1 MGVARP
7 LGGFDAG
14 AIQFGGVGESPQF
27 LQGLPAMEIGR
38 AVVGVVGD
46 YSLEFS
52 DRSFQVAV
60 VGVIEGQTVAR
71 EGVLGV
77 LFEQGSQGIGTC
89 THSSM
94 VTGIGTLKE
103 DMAEE
108 LQGRPVRDSISEMSE
123 FALPNDANTLGTL
136 FGGKVMSLVDLA
148 GSLAAVRHARGP
160 VVTASV
166 DYMTFLHPIHI
177 GQLVILR
184 SQVNRVFRTS
194 MEVGVKVFVE
204 DLRSREVKHTSS
216 AYLTFVAIDKAG
228 NRVPIAP
235 VVPESEEELRRFE
248 DAGERRRQRLEMKAR
263 TTNQG

>member
-1 MGVARP
+1 
-7 LGGFDAG
+7 
-14 AIQFGGVGESPQF
+14 
-27 LQGLPAMEIGR
+27 
-38 AVVGVVGD
+38 
-46 YSLEFS
+46 
-52 DRSFQVAV
+52 
-60 VGVIEGQTVAR
+60 
-71 EGVLGV
+71 
-77 LFEQGSQGIGTC
+77 
-89 THSSM
+89 M
-94 VTGIGTLKE
+94 VTGTGTLKE
-103 DMAEE
+103 DMSEE

-228 NRVPIAP
+228 NKVPIAP
-235 VVPESEEELRRFE
+235 VIPESDEELRRFE
-248 DAGERRRQRLEMKAR
+248 DAGERRRHRLDMKAR